1 MMLNNRLLTG
11 SIFAVIL
18 YWVLGFTLPV
28 DYVVNSAR
36 LGLLIAASLLSLRY
50 VADTYEVVFN
60 QLRSHQPGT
69 DGSHLA
75 IYGSFLMG
83 FGIVYMMTYAL
94 LYVYMGRPASWLQLP
109 VSGFGPAVTSA
120 GAFMVF
126 LSPNVTGN
134 GLRMPRN
141 LVVMGVAAVM
151 IAAAFFLGVHV
162 GVYQVEMN

>member
-36 LGLLIAASLLSLRY
+36 LGLLIAACLLSLRY

-60 QLRSHQPGT
+60 QLRSHEPGT

-75 IYGSFLMG
+75 IYGSFLLG
-83 FGIVYMMTYAL
+83 LGIVYMMVYAL
-94 LYVYMGRPASWLQLP
+94 LYVYMDRPKSWLELP

-126 LSPNVTGN
+126 LSPNVTGS
-134 GLRMPRN
+134 GVRMPRN
-141 LVVMGVAAVM
+141 LAIIG
-151 IAAAFFLGVHV
+151 IAAALVAAAFYLGVQV
-162 GVYQVEMN
+162 GISTMEMN

>member
-11 SIFAVIL
+11 SVFAVVL

-50 VADTYEVVFN
+50 VADSYEVVFN
-60 QLRSHQPGT
+60 KLRSSSPGT

-94 LYVYMGRPASWLQLP
+94 LYVYMGRPEAWLKLP

-126 LSPNVTGN
+126 LSPNVTGT
-134 GLRMPRN
+134 GLHMPRN
-141 LVVMGVAAVM
+141 LLVMGVAAVM